1 MADWTTIQLNL
12 RYHWKT
18 AFLWVIGVGGALAL
32 LLCTHERAEAWVQG
46 YQPFPEGEATV
57 VTTPFCRSGAC
68 SYYLSQ
74 TRWGADIQAAL
85 SQWNNAGS
93 GFVFRTRTTSRTTDP
108 CRAQGEV
115 VIIIA
120 DPSQLCPGDGP
131 LRQDARTEY
140 GPGWARIYLS
150 TGAESVQGGHPG
162 RLLLH
167 ELGHVVGLGHPD
179 DAGQRVQAVMNS
191 VISSNVLQQD
201 DIEGIRVLYGTHP
214 GTADDVLPD
223 DYIRLEA
230 MTSDSSIILRWTDD
244 YGPSDPDRPTY
255 AIEISRDGISWRIDL
270 PNVGQPFHY
279 TGLRNGT
286 VYYFRIVA
294 DFDGTRGVPSN
305 AVRVVVGQSVD
316 EIPQE
321 PVDSDLLGFLENPRN
336 GSSRSGVGIIS
347 GWVCEATEVQILITR
362 EDGQVIQQEAAYG
375 TERTDTRLDCGDTD
389 NGFGLLFNWNLLGE
403 GVHEIIAEVDGR
415 ELDRATITVT
425 TLDGEF
431 PKGLSGRYVLENF
444 PYLGQS
450 VVIEW
455 EQSLQN
461 FVITE
466 LE

>member
-46 YQPFPEGEATV
+46 YQPFP
-57 VTTPFCRSGAC
+57 
-68 SYYLSQ
+68 
-74 TRWGADIQAAL
+74 D
-85 SQWNNAGS
+85 
-93 GFVFRTRTTSRTTDP
+93 
-108 CRAQGEV
+108 
-115 VIIIA
+115 
-120 DPSQLCPGDGP
+120 
-131 LRQDARTEY
+131 
-140 GPGWARIYLS
+140 
-150 TGAESVQGGHPG
+150 
-162 RLLLH
+162 
-167 ELGHVVGLGHPD
+167 
-179 DAGQRVQAVMNS
+179 
-191 VISSNVLQQD
+191 
-201 DIEGIRVLYGTHP
+201 
-214 GTADDVLPD
+214 
-223 DYIRLEA
+223 
-230 MTSDSSIILRWTDD
+230 
-244 YGPSDPDRPTY
+244 
-255 AIEISRDGISWRIDL
+255 
-270 PNVGQPFHY
+270 
-279 TGLRNGT
+279 
-286 VYYFRIVA
+286 
-294 DFDGTRGVPSN
+294 
-305 AVRVVVGQSVD
+305 D

-444 PYLGQS
+444 PYPGQS